1 MRRLIIGGIILI
13 AILVGTII
21 AAIYFTE
28 ASINYRLDVYK
39 YQKID
44 NQWYSALDLYHGP
57 WLNGTFSNIH
67 VENKGVFDG
76 TFKIIV
82 NLTNAAFLNSSLEGV
97 EMVNEN
103 EAVFSYTLKPQQE
116 IDNTFYYI
124 VTADFFAISID
135 LQSDQLFFR
144 STESNWGHQNAF
156 YYARY
161 DNITWVPSQIA
172 G

>member
-28 ASINYRLDVYK
+28 TSINYRLDVYK

-44 NQWYSALDLYHGP
+44 NQWYSVLDLDHGP
-57 WLNGTFSNIH
+57 QFKGTLSNIH
-67 VENKGVFDG
+67 LENKGMFDG

-82 NLTNAAFLNSSLEGV
+82 KLTNAAFLNSSLEGV
-97 EMVNEN
+97 EIVNEN

-116 IDNTFYYI
+116 MDRTFYFN

-144 STESNWGHQNAF
+144 STEANWGHQNAF
-156 YYARY
+156 YYGRY
-161 DNITWVPSQIA
+161 DNITWVPPLIA